1 MIMLFITNARLSE
14 IKRPSTDPAR
24 EEGELIAITTA
35 IFLFYFA
42 FSLDLTETCRD
53 AGA

>member
-24 EEGELIAITTA
+24 EEGELIAINTA
-35 IFLFYFA
+35 IFCFTLPLA
-42 FSLDLTETCRD
+42 LT
-53 AGA
+53 